1 MLRRTLLLTPFLAT
15 PALGPALAQGF
26 PSRPVRLVVPF
37 AAGGIIDVV
46 ARILAEPLARRLG
59 QPVVVENLPGAGSSI
74 GARAVARAAPDGH
87 TLLLSGAAH
96 AVIGHAVP
104 GPRLRPAGGFRPGGA
119 ARGPALR
126 RRGASRRAGDRR
138 AGPAGLAAG
147 EGGRCANFA
156 TTGIGAASHL
166 AGELLKSLAGVDFT
180 VVTYR
185 GTPQAV
191 TDLVAGRADLMID
204 SQTLLAPMARDG
216 RVRALAVTT
225 AQRSRLLPELPTLA
239 EAGVPGYAAS
249 SWQSL
254 QAPAGTP
261 PAILAQLADRRGGQP
276 GGAGGRR
283 RATPRRGSSRWSATR
298 RRRRGSS
305 GRRAPNGRRSCRQ
318 AGSGR
323 GSACIWASIR
333 TYFGTEFADDPGV
346 LYRASPEPCPLHG

>member
-1 MLRRTLLLTPFLAT
+1 MLRRYLLLTPVLAV
-15 PALGPALAQGF
+15 PALAQGF

-96 AVIGHAVP
+96 AVIGALYPDLGFDPLADFAPVALLGDQPFVVAVHP
-104 GPRLRPAGGFRPGGA
+104 GVPAT
-119 ARGPALR
+119 
-126 RRGASRRAGDRR
+126 DV
-138 AGPAGLAAG
+138 AGLLAWLKSKG
-147 EGGRCANFA
+147 DGANFA

-191 TDLVAGRADLMID
+191 TDLLAGRADLMID

-225 AQRSRLLPELPTLA
+225 AQRSRLLPDLPTLA

-261 PAILAQLADRRGGQP
+261 PAILAQLAAAVAASLAEPAAQARYAE
-276 GGAGGRR
+276 AGIEPLAGDPAEAGRFI
-283 RATPRRGSSRWSATR
+283 RAESAKW
-298 RRRRGSS
+298 
-305 GRRAPNGRRSCRQ
+305 AP
-318 AGSGR
+318 
-323 GSACIWASIR
+323 I
-333 TYFGTEFADDPGV
+333 
-346 LYRASPEPCPLHG
+346 LRASGIRAG